1 MEVPFAH
8 VFYKNDKIINHQ
20 YIAHGFYAGDF
31 YQVEKL
37 MFIVDSLHAEIIF
50 TNGRLSISCF
60 YDESKFDFGRVK
72 SNAKLAYK
80 TCTDFKDG
88 KYYHVHSLSFY
99 ANDYSTDL
107 PGINN
112 AIRDYDDLLF
122 DDYGI
127 KRNTDNAFISAM
139 KDIYEIMSRAVYD
152 FENMLINYVPTFART
167 APPAKSF
174 ASSSTAKLGG
184 LRISVYDDYHLSERK
199 SGNHFSS
206 RKSGNHIPETKKDID
221 FDFVHL

>member
-8 VFYKNDKIINHQ
+8 VFYKRNNEINHQ
-20 YIAHGFYAGDF
+20 YIAHGFYASDF

-37 MFIVDSLHAEIIF
+37 MLIVDSIHAEIIF

-72 SNAKLAYK
+72 SNTKLAYRK
-80 TCTDFKDG
+80 CTDFKDG
-88 KYYHVHSLSFY
+88 KYHHVHLLGFY
-99 ANDYSTDL
+99 ANDYSTEL

-122 DDYGI
+122 DEYGI

-167 APPAKSF
+167 APSAKSF
-174 ASSSTAKLGG
+174 ASSSTTKLGG
-184 LRISVYDDYHLSERK
+184 LRISVYNDYHLSERK
-199 SGNHFSS
+199 SDNYIS
-206 RKSGNHIPETKKDID
+206 ETKKDID
-221 FDFVHL
+221 FDFIHL